1 MSKTNKRILTED
13 DLLKFCQEQN
23 FANFSSKDTGYQL
36 ALKVPTTFEVDDTV
50 DDNHRGMIRLKIR
63 IFHTG
68 LNRNKSFVSKES
80 AEKAMNTIADRPL
93 LAAIHQLD
101 DGSWDFEGHEMEV
114 LTDEAG
120 NEELHYIESQV
131 GSFSSEPAFW
141 EHDDEL
147 DKDFVCAYA
156 YISTEYTKAAEILE
170 AKQGSKN
177 SCELFIDKL
186 AYNSKEKYL
195 ELLDF
200 YVNASTLLGSRD
212 DGTEIQEGMQGSCAV
227 IEDFSVKN
235 NSIKFDKDSKM
246 IELLESLNKT
256 LSNFN
261 KNNTQQKGGNS
272 VNKELFENLL
282 AKYNRTAEDIT
293 FEYENLSDKDLTA
306 KFAEM
311 FDEDTDPD
319 PDTGSDGDSGDSDS
333 SSEGDGDGQDSTD
346 DDDESEEKHENPDD
360 VSPANQKKT
369 YTIEF
374 NGVTR
379 TFEVSYNDKITAL
392 QELVNATYSDADN
405 TWYGVTVYDEYLV
418 MHDYWY
424 GKHYKQTYT
433 QEGNEFTLT
442 GDRVEVFVNYLTK
455 EQEETLA
462 NMKANYSEL
471 VQYKTDTENAKLRA
485 EKEAVL
491 SDEKYS
497 ILCQKNDKGE
507 FENEAYAKLYSEMD
521 NYSVEDLTKEL
532 KGVFCDYVTSVG
544 NYSALDNN
552 TKGAKKISFGSL
564 KSKPKK
570 RYGTLFDKN

>member
-1 MSKTNKRILTED
+1 MSKTIKKILTED

-114 LTDEAG
+114 VTDEDG

-156 YISTEYTKAAEILE
+156 YIATEYTKAAEILE

-261 KNNTQQKGGNS
+261 KNNNTQQKGGNS

-282 AKYNRTAEDIT
+282 AKYNKTAEDIT
-293 FEYENLSDKDLTA
+293 FEYENLSDEDLTA

-311 FDEDTDPD
+311 FDEGADPN
-319 PDTGSDGDSGDSDS
+319 PDTGSTGDNTGSDGG
-333 SSEGDGDGQDSTD
+333 SEGDGDGQDPKD
-346 DDDESEEKHENPDD
+346 PADGDEDPDD
-360 VSPANQKKT
+360 VPPANQKKT

-374 NGVTR
+374 NGITR
-379 TFEVSYNDKITAL
+379 TFEVSCNEKIIAL
-392 QELVNATYSDADN
+392 QELVNATYSDVDN

-418 MHDYWY
+418 MQDYWY
-424 GKHYKQTYT
+424 YKYYKQTYT
-433 QEGNEFTLT
+433 QDGDEFTLT

-455 EQEETLA
+455 EQEESLA

-497 ILCQKNDKGE
+497 VLCQKNDKGE
-507 FENEAYAKLYSEMD
+507 FINEAYAKLYSEMD

-532 KGVFCDYVTSVG
+532 KAVFCDYVTSIG
-544 NYSALDNN
+544 EYSANN
-552 TKGAKKISFGSL
+552 TEHKNSKKISFGAL
-564 KSKPKK
+564 HTKPKK
-570 RYGTLFDKN
+570 RYGHLFD